1 MIWTGYCNLMDN
13 LKVLSTLEVNK
24 TVNGLWRTEND
35 RIPKPE
41 VNQEL

>member
-24 TVNGLWRTEND
+24 TVNGLWRTVKM
-35 RIPKPE
+35 IGYL
-41 VNQEL
+41 NQK